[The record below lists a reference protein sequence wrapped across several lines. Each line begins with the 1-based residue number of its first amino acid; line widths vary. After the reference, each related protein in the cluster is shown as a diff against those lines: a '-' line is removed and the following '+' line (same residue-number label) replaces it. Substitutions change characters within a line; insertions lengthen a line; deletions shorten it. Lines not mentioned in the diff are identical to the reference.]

1 MPLELFNNLIFMEF
15 VKIVHNC
22 SCLDAKWYTSADASG
37 FLRGPNQV
45 DVVETIIHGIYSIN
59 GEVDQ

>member
-1 MPLELFNNLIFMEF
+1 MPLELFYNLIFMEF

-22 SCLDAKWYTSADASG
+22 SCLDAKWYVSTDASG